1 MTNIL
6 VLWRLGWSS
15 GVTSFLRVSR
25 LQLCRTD
32 NGSQCEIFVLLG
44 GRLVMCLLMLT
55 AGVSQLSCAQF
66 INWFQLTV
74 QLGLA
79 PSSQR
84 TEKDNFSILLYKA
97 SAALDFG

>member
-1 MTNIL
+1 
-6 VLWRLGWSS
+6 
-15 GVTSFLRVSR
+15 
-25 LQLCRTD
+25 
-32 NGSQCEIFVLLG
+32 
-44 GRLVMCLLMLT
+44 MCLLMLT

-66 INWFQLTV
+66 INLFQLTV

>member
-1 MTNIL
+1 M
-6 VLWRLGWSS
+6 
-15 GVTSFLRVSR
+15 RVVS
-25 LQLCRTD
+25 QLCRKD
-32 NGSQCEIFVLLG
+32 NGSQSEIFVLLG

-66 INWFQLTV
+66 INLFQLTV